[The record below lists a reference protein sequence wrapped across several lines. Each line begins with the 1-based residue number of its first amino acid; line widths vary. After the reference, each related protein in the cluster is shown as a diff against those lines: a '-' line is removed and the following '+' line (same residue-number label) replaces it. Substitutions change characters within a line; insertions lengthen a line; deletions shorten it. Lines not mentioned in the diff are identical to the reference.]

1 MKWNFIAVLLLAFCW
16 VGNVSAQS
24 SNNGQLFVPTEIK
37 WRRIPGAPLSEKKRA
52 TSTIVLFFGGDGDFV
67 RDECWLIR
75 DGQTISISNGDP
87 HNQYVGRTK
96 PMADGVQI
104 EYRLVRRTVQRT
116 GEVLPGPKIS
126 TTASTMAKPGL
137 AMQGRFFR
145 RVQLANASEY
155 LETYSTLARQYA
167 QQ

>member
-1 MKWNFIAVLLLAFCW
+1 MKLCSIATLFLLCSAL
-16 VGNVSAQS
+16 NVSAQA
-24 SNNGQLFVPTEIK
+24 NGPGQFWIPTDVK
-37 WRRIPGAPLSEKKRA
+37 WERISGAPRSERKRVA
-52 TSTIVLFFGGDGDFV
+52 STVVLFLGSDGEFV
-67 RDECWLIR
+67 RDECSLIR
-75 DGQTISISNGDP
+75 DGQTILISNGDP

-104 EYRLVRRTVQRT
+104 EYRLVRRTVERT

-137 AMQGRFFR
+137 AMGGRFFR
-145 RVQLANASEY
+145 RVQLANGSEY

-167 QQ
+167 EK

>member
-16 VGNVSAQS
+16 VSNVSAQS
-24 SNNGQLFVPTEIK
+24 SNNGHFFVPTDIK
-37 WRRIPGAPLSEKKRA
+37 WQRSPGAPRSERKRA
-52 TSTIVLFFGGDGDFV
+52 ASTVVLFLGSDGEFV
-67 RDECWLIR
+67 RDECSLIR

-104 EYRLVRRTVQRT
+104 EYRLVRRTVERT

-137 AMQGRFFR
+137 AMGGRFFR
-145 RVQLANASEY
+145 RVEFANGSEY
-155 LETYSTLARQYA
+155 LETYNTLARQYA
-167 QQ
+167 EK